1 MSYAGGV
8 KSLRLDTRLV
18 ERLQKAAAVTG
29 ETLSEFIRRAA
40 AARAD
45 AVLFGE
51 ADDDWSDVIGA
62 VHGGGG
68 RARRTGE
75 AFADLVVESQRKR

>member
-1 MSYAGGV
+1 M
-8 KSLRLDTRLV
+8 KSLRLDAKLV
-18 ERLQKAAAVTG
+18 ERLQKAATVTG

-45 AVLFGE
+45 AVLSGE
-51 ADDDWSDVIGA
+51 GDHDWSDVIGV

-68 RARRTGE
+68 RARRTGD
-75 AFADLVVESQRKR
+75 AFADLVVDSNRKR

>member
-1 MSYAGGV
+1 M
-8 KSLRLDTRLV
+8 KSLRLDALLV

-40 AARAD
+40 GARAD
-45 AVLFGE
+45 AVLSGE

-75 AFADLVVESQRKR
+75 AFADLVAESQRTR

>member
-1 MSYAGGV
+1 V
-8 KSLRLDTRLV
+8 KSLRLDQHLL

-45 AVLFGE
+45 AVLSGKP
-51 ADDDWSDVIGA
+51 DDDWADVIGA

-75 AFADLVVESQRKR
+75 AFSDLVAGSKPKR

>member
-1 MSYAGGV
+1 M
-8 KSLRLDTRLV
+8 T

-45 AVLFGE
+45 TVLSGE
-51 ADDDWSDVIGA
+51 PSDDWSDVIGA

-68 RARRTGE
+68 RARRTGD
-75 AFADLVVESQRKR
+75 AFAELVAESKRKR

>member
-1 MSYAGGV
+1 V
-8 KSLRLDTRLV
+8 KSLRLDPTLL

-29 ETLSEFIRRAA
+29 ETLSEFIRRAS

-45 AVLFGE
+45 AVLAGE

-75 AFADLVVESQRKR
+75 VFGELLIESKRKR

>member
-1 MSYAGGV
+1 V
-8 KSLRLDTRLV
+8 KSLRLDAKLV
-18 ERLQKAAAVTG
+18 ERLQKAAALTG

-45 AVLFGE
+45 AVLTGD
-51 ADDDWSDVIGA
+51 AGDDWSDVIGT
-62 VHGGGG
+62 VQGGGG

-75 AFADLVVESQRKR
+75 AFADQLSGPKKKR

>member
-1 MSYAGGV
+1 M
-8 KSLRLDTRLV
+8 KSLRLDRALL
-18 ERLQKAAAVTG
+18 ERLQQAAAVTG

-45 AVLFGE
+45 AVLTGE

-75 AFADLVVESQRKR
+75 AFGDLLVESKRKR

>member
-1 MSYAGGV
+1 M
-8 KSLRLDTRLV
+8 KSLRLDAKLV

-45 AVLFGE
+45 AVLSAD

-68 RARRTGE
+68 RGA
-75 AFADLVVESQRKR
+75 ADRGGLR